1 MKNEKKMKKKN
12 NKTNK
17 QQTTK
22 RGTILKIKFFLKN
35 VALLYKRY
43 LIVSNTQHRVFVMK
57 DINYSNV
64 VKTTFTKTTNLKFSF
79 IDT

>member
-1 MKNEKKMKKKN
+1 MKNEKKNEKNN

-22 RGTILKIKFFLKN
+22 RGTILKIKFFIKN

-43 LIVSNTQHRVFVMK
+43 PIVSNTQRRVFVMK
-57 DINYSNV
+57 DINCSNV
-64 VKTTFTKTTNLKFSF
+64 VKTTWTKTTHLKFSF
-79 IDT
+79 FNT